1 MHKIVGRTIKL
12 RKNGPIVVAAM
23 YDNWCKSLI
32 LDWATV
38 TLQEVETNETGHT
51 LIWSGLITTLT
62 ARFSVTEM
70 AETDPRVVCYMWS

>member
-23 YDNWCKSLI
+23 YDNWCKSLM
-32 LDWATV
+32 LDW
-38 TLQEVETNETGHT
+38 LQEVETNETGYT
-51 LIWSGLITTLT
+51 LIWSGLITILT

-70 AETDPRVVCYMWS
+70 AETGVVCYM